1 MQKSYDILLEQL
13 NAFISKY
20 YKNQLLRGLIYAFTS
35 IFICFL
41 LLSVLEYFA
50 RFESVSRTIIFW
62 SFSALTLGIIVYYIC
77 IPLLKLSKL
86 TKTLSKEEAAKI
98 IGDHFGEVE
107 DRLLN
112 VLQLHEQNDQ
122 KNALVEA
129 SIQQKILQL
138 KPINFNTAIDF
149 SENKKYL
156 KYSLI
161 PIGFFLILIFSG
173 NSDIVKES
181 TKRYIRYNEEFLPEA
196 PFQFPDFNSGLEA
209 VQHENFVLKIPIQ
222 GERLPANLYVEL
234 KDQLRFKADQLSSTS
249 FEYLFTNLQEDQS
262 FRLFANGFYSDI
274 HTLKVYPAPTILDFS
289 LAIDY
294 PDYTKL
300 KSKTIE
306 NIGDVSIPEGSQLK
320 WTFKTS
326 QVSELE
332 FIFPTSISKSNIEAE
347 NLFSLDAQPK
357 ESMPYFIHPKNKH
370 VSHSDSLAYYI
381 EINKDMPPGIRVEQQ
396 ADSTNLKRLFFSG
409 VINDDYGFRK
419 LEFYRKK
426 EGDSK
431 AVRQNI
437 PIKKTK
443 NTQSFF
449 HYLDLSE
456 LEINAGD
463 ELSYYFIVWDN
474 DGINGSKSTRSQNF
488 FFKAPTLEEI
498 AEKAEETTE
507 AIKDS
512 MEENIA
518 LAQQLQDE
526 LDELNKKLL
535 NKEELSW
542 EDKKQVKELLKKQQE
557 LQENVQ
563 NLEKQNAEKN
573 KEQSEYQELS
583 EEILQKQA
591 LLEKLF
597 EELMTDEMKEL
608 FEELEEMMENLDKD
622 KLQEKLE
629 EIKLSNEDLEKELD
643 RNLELLKQFEF
654 EQKLEEN
661 IEKMKELA
669 EKQDALAEESLEKD
683 ADKDALKEEQD
694 KLNEEFADLQEELDK
709 MQDMNEDLEESNKM
723 SDTEKMEEEIANEMQ
738 ESSEQLDK
746 NKKKKASKSQKGAGQ
761 KMEQMAMKMEMDM
774 QSMSSD
780 KASEDMDALR
790 QILENLVGLSLDQE
804 AVIDTLATTDPHDP
818 KYVEMIHQQNL
829 LKDDASLI
837 ADSLYALSKR
847 QAQIAPSINREMSSI
862 NYNFEKAL
870 AHMAERQTNEASFRN
885 QNIMTSANNLA
896 LLLNEILDQMQQQ
909 MANSMPGNQ
918 SCEKPGG
925 QGKATSGKM
934 KNIKKQMQKQLEQM
948 RESMKKGSQSGG
960 EKMGEGKAKELAKMA
975 AKQEAMRQQLEEM
988 ARQMQE
994 GEDGQGAGNKGLK
1007 EAIKKMEENEEDIV
1021 NNRINRETLER
1032 QEEIL
1037 VRLLEVENAE
1047 REQEKEK
1054 KRESQQ
1060 AIQEKRE
1067 RPSEFLEYQKQKL
1080 KQAELLQSIPPSLR
1094 PFYKEKVNEYFQT
1107 GQTDF

>member
-50 RFESVSRTIIFW
+50 HFESTYRAIIFW
-62 SFSALTLGIIVYYIC
+62 SFSALTIGIIIYYIC

-86 TKTLSKEEAAKI
+86 TKTLSKEEAANI
-98 IGDHFGEVE
+98 IGNHFSEVE
-107 DRLLN
+107 DKLLN
-112 VLQLHEQNDQ
+112 VLQLHEQSDQ

-129 SIQQKILQL
+129 SIEQKMLQL

-161 PIGFFLILIFSG
+161 PIGFFLVLIFSG

-181 TKRYIRYNEEFLPEA
+181 TKRYIRYDEEFLPKA
-196 PFQFPDFNSGLEA
+196 PFQFPDFKTGLETI
-209 VQHENFVLKIPIQ
+209 QHQNFNLKIPMS
-222 GERLPANLYVEL
+222 GERLPASLYIEM
-234 KDQLRFKADQLSSTS
+234 KDQVRFKADQLTTS
-249 FEYLFTNLQEDQS
+249 EFEYLFTNLQEDQS

-274 HTLKVYPAPTILDFS
+274 YTLKVYPAPTILDFD
-289 LAIDY
+289 LNIQY
-294 PDYTKL
+294 PKYTKL
-300 KSKTIE
+300 KPKTIQ
-306 NIGDVSIPEGSQLK
+306 NIGDVSIPEGSELK

-326 QVSELE
+326 QVSDLE
-332 FIFPTSISKSNIEAE
+332 FIFLDEIAKSNLE
-347 NLFSLDAQPK
+347 NENQFSLTARPT
-357 ESMPYFIHPKNKH
+357 ESMPYFIHPTNKF
-370 VSHSDSLAYYI
+370 VPKSDSLAYYI
-381 EINKDMPPGIRVEQQ
+381 EINPDMPPGIRVEEQ
-396 ADSTNLKRLFFSG
+396 ADSLNAKRLFFSG
-409 VINDDYGFRK
+409 VINDDYGFKK
-419 LEFYRKK
+419 LEFFRKK
-426 EGDSK
+426 DGDIK
-431 AVRQNI
+431 AIKENI
-437 PIKKTK
+437 TIKRDQ
-443 NTQSFF
+443 NTQAFF
-449 HYLDLSE
+449 HYMDLSE
-456 LEINAGD
+456 LKISAG
-463 ELSYYFIVWDN
+463 EEFSYYFIVWDN

-488 FFKAPTLEEI
+488 YFKAPTLEEI
-498 AEKAEETTE
+498 AEKVEETNE
-507 AIKDS
+507 AMKSS
-512 MEENIA
+512 MEENIEM
-518 LAQQLQDE
+518 AQQLQKE

-535 NKEELSW
+535 DKEELSW
-542 EDKKQVKELLKKQQE
+542 EDKKQVKELIKKQQE

-654 EQKLEEN
+654 EQKLDEN
-661 IEKMKELA
+661 IKKMEELA
-669 EKQDALAEESLEKD
+669 EKQESLSEESN
-683 ADKDALKEEQD
+683 DKETDKEELKEKQD
-694 KLNEEFADLQEELDK
+694 ELNEEFSELQEE
-709 MQDMNEDLEESNKM
+709 M
-723 SDTEKMEEEIANEMQ
+723 EKMEKMNEELEDSNKLSDMEKLEEETSSDMK
-738 ESSEQLDK
+738 ESSEQLEK
-746 NKKKKASKSQKGAGQ
+746 NKKNKASKSQKAASE
-761 KMEQMAMKMEMDM
+761 KMEKMAMQMKMDM
-774 QSMSSD
+774 QAMSND
-780 KASEDMDALR
+780 KAAEDMEALR
-790 QILENLVGLSLDQE
+790 QILENLVDLSIHQE
-804 AVIDTLATTDPHDP
+804 AIMDTLSVTDPQGP
-818 KYVEMIHQQNL
+818 KYVDMIHQQNL
-829 LKDDASLI
+829 LKDDANLI

-862 NYNFEKAL
+862 NFNFEKAL
-870 AHMAERQTNEASFRN
+870 SHMAERQSNDATFRN

-925 QGKATSGKM
+925 NGQATSGKM
-934 KNIKKQMQKQLEQM
+934 KNIKKQMEKQLEQM
-948 RESMKKGSQSGG
+948 RESLKKGSQSGG

-994 GEDGQGAGNKGLK
+994 GENGDSAGNKGLK
-1007 EAIKKMEENEEDIV
+1007 EAIRKMEENEEDIV
-1021 NNRINRETLER
+1021 NNRINKETLKR
-1032 QEEIL
+1032 QEEIM

-1060 AIQEKRE
+1060 ATQEKRE
-1067 RPSEFLEYQKQKL
+1067 QPSEFLEYQKQKL

-1107 GQTDF
+1107 GQP